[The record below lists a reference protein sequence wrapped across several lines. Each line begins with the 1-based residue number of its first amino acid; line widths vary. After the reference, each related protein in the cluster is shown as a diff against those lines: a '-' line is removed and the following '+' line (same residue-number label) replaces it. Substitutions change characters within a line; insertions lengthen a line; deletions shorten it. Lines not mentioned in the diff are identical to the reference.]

1 MNDKELE
8 IALEPN
14 NNQQTL
20 SQNTGVA
27 ENQEEIIE
35 TAEQVQQEQTT
46 QPETVVTPVSQSPES
61 SKERNLRIL
70 RERAERLE
78 RENEELRRATQQP
91 SVQKSESDDEDFQF
105 SVKADEL
112 VEGKHLSG
120 LSQEIKAIRREL
132 KEAKIALGQ
141 SKNMTIE
148 TKLKAAHAD
157 FDKVVT
163 KENMNILAELDPE
176 MYEVIQA
183 SPNLYAKAKTAYNQ
197 IKKYGIYTE
206 ETYESDK
213 EVVQRNSL
221 KPRPATSLSPQQG
234 VTPLSRANEFQKELT
249 AEDQQRI
256 YAETLRLAQGR

>member
-8 IALEPN
+8 KTLRVETLEP
-14 NNQQTL
+14 
-20 SQNTGVA
+20 QNAGVA
-27 ENQEEIIE
+27 DNQEELIE
-35 TAEQVQQEQTT
+35 ATEQTPEEQT
-46 QPETVVTPVSQSPES
+46 AQPETAPTPVSQSSES

-78 RENEELRRATQQP
+78 RENDELRRNTQQQLQP
-91 SVQKSESDDEDFQF
+91 KSESNDEDFKF
-105 SVKADEL
+105 GVKEDEL
-112 VEGKHLSG
+112 IEGKHLSS
-120 LSQEIKAIRREL
+120 LSQELRAIRREL
-132 KEAKIALGQ
+132 REAKEALGQ

-148 TKLKAAHAD
+148 TKLKAAHSD

-197 IKKYGIYTE
+197 IKKYDIYTE
-206 ETYESDK
+206 ETYEADK

-221 KPRPATSLSPQQG
+221 KPRPSSSIAPQQG
-234 VTPLSRANEFQKELT
+234 STPLSRANEFQKELT
-249 AEDQQRI
+249 SEDQQRI
-256 YAETLRLAQGR
+256 YAETLRLAQSR

>member
-8 IALEPN
+8 E
-14 NNQQTL
+14 TL
-20 SQNTGVA
+20 QGETLDPQSQNAGAV
-27 ENQEEIIE
+27 EGQEEVTE
-35 TAEQVQQEQTT
+35 ATEVAQQEQQAAT
-46 QPETVVTPVSQSPES
+46 PGANAAPVVTPTGT

-78 RENEELRRATQQP
+78 RENEELRRSTQPQFQ
-91 SVQKSESDDEDFQF
+91 QKSESDDEDFKLG
-105 SVKADEL
+105 VKEDEL

-120 LSQEIKAIRREL
+120 LSQEIRAIRREL
-132 KEAKIALGQ
+132 KEAKAALNQ

-163 KENMNILAELDPE
+163 KENMEVLAELDPE
-176 MYEVIQA
+176 MYDVIQA

-206 ETYESDK
+206 ESYDEDK
-213 EVVQRNSL
+213 EVVQRNSV
-221 KPRPATSLSPQQG
+221 KPRPTNAIAPQAG
-234 VTPLSRANEFQKELT
+234 ATPLSRANEFKRELT

-256 YAETLRLAQGR
+256 YAETWRLAQGR

>member
-8 IALEPN
+8 KTLEP
-14 NNQQTL
+14 
-20 SQNTGVA
+20 QNAGVA
-27 ENQEEIIE
+27 DNQEEIIE
-35 TAEQVQQEQTT
+35 ATEQVPEEQAA
-46 QPETVVTPVSQSPES
+46 QPETATTPVSQQNQSTET

-78 RENEELRRATQQP
+78 RENEELRRGAQQP
-91 SVQKSESDDEDFQF
+91 SMQKSESDDEDFQF

-206 ETYESDK
+206 ETYEADK
-213 EVVQRNSL
+213 EVIQRNTF

-234 VTPLSRANEFQKELT
+234 ATPLSRANEFQKELT